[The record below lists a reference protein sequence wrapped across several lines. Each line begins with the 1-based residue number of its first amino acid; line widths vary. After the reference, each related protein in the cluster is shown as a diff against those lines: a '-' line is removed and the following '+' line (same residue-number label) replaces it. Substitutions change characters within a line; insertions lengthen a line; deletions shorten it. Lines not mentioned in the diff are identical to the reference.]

1 MRACSDPCG
10 AVIIFGR
17 VGFDEGNEILHSARW
32 ERFVD
37 RQHYHCGGRDRD
49 RLEIPDRIIG
59 NSVVKAWICC
69 ECNSI
74 DDKDRIAV
82 RRRLRRATRTDIAAR
97 AGHILDVE
105 LLAEPLGQLLC
116 DKPPDRVS
124 LTAGRKRHDNAHW
137 PGRVLLRPRNAR
149 DRWQRG
155 SARGQTENISAGK
168 FHHVALPERLCSR
181 RSAAHYS
188 HCESVWMSVYGRL
201 CCKRP
206 KTSVEHF
213 LARRQSKS
221 RPPIDMASGSLPKSP
236 VSSSPWDE
244 VPHMFTR
251 KPRLRPA
258 KFSNPGAKRLLQHN
272 RSGAEELDLISS
284 AFLQ

>member
-17 VGFDEGNEILHSARW
+17 VGFDEGNEILHSARR

-37 RQHYHCGGRDRD
+37 RQHYHCGGGDRD
-49 RLEIPDRIIG
+49 RIEIPDRIIG

-82 RRRLRRATRTDIAAR
+82 RRRLRRATRADIAAR

-137 PGRVLLRPRNAR
+137 PGRVRLRPRNAR

-155 SARGQTENISAGK
+155 SARGQTEKISAGK
-168 FHHVALPERLCSR
+168 FHHVAFPERLCSR

-188 HCESVWMSVYGRL
+188 HCESVWMSVYGPSRQLFRHGNSVASRGIAVNLRERL
-201 CCKRP
+201 AHLPMPMSIGLGWVLRRHRN
-206 KTSVEHF
+206 TNALS
-213 LARRQSKS
+213 ARRAGRRESSEQNIGPGNENKNGTQSRVS
-221 RPPIDMASGSLPKSP
+221 EGSS
-236 VSSSPWDE
+236 
-244 VPHMFTR
+244 
-251 KPRLRPA
+251 
-258 KFSNPGAKRLLQHN
+258 
-272 RSGAEELDLISS
+272 
-284 AFLQ
+284 